1 MYFKLVVYTK
11 LFFLTLKQK
20 GQITEYIENVN
31 SPVIS
36 ECWGEGRVQ
45 SFQTGA
51 HNLNQ
56 NGKWALNPI
65 NIVSQENRFPKCK
78 ITPLKVPFSLQ
89 QANNILEHIQLNK
102 KGRIRNHTISSF
114 IFRAWLQTWTFL
126 SGLCCKKILNQVTGS
141 KLHIF

>member
-1 MYFKLVVYTK
+1 MYFKLVIYTK

-20 GQITEYIENVN
+20 GQITEIKNIYRKHN

-36 ECWGEGRVQ
+36 ECWGGWGEP

-65 NIVSQENRFPKCK
+65 NSFPRK
-78 ITPLKVPFSLQ
+78 
-89 QANNILEHIQLNK
+89 
-102 KGRIRNHTISSF
+102 
-114 IFRAWLQTWTFL
+114 
-126 SGLCCKKILNQVTGS
+126 
-141 KLHIF
+141 